1 MTTIPASMA
10 LVATSVS
17 AAPSNGSSTM
27 ASTLS
32 LMNCSIWLICTLT
45 SLVPSAWTSSTS
57 EYLAAS
63 STADFV
69 IEPIQPWSAAGAE
82 KPIVTLSPGSSL
94 PVAAAAGAAGW
105 SVLESSG
112 VLDVQ
117 PATTS
122 ARAAVVP
129 ASAASVNA
137 AGAGVLRT

>member
-10 LVATSVS
+10 FVATSVS

-32 LMNCSIWLICTLT
+32 LMNDSIWLICTFT
-45 SLVPSAWTSSTS
+45 SLVPSAWTSLTS

-63 STADFV
+63 STADLV

-82 KPIVTLSPGSSL
+82 KPMTTSSPGSSL
-94 PVAAAAGAAGW
+94 PVAAAAGGAAA
-105 SVLESSG
+105 SVLVSSG

-117 PATTS
+117 PVTTS
-122 ARAAVVP
+122 ARSAVVA
-129 ASAASVNA
+129 ASAVQ
-137 AGAGVLRT
+137 